1 LAARTVSGVG
11 EALKRWIVR
20 QVARAPA
27 SGGFS
32 KSYTGAVGVV
42 LTAVLVLGGLPES
55 GVAMGLGIHAAT
67 VLAPASDT
75 ILKGEFGRPGV
86 TGLRP
91 DRPVRLGLGPAPLR
105 TVPPVPDLTAG
116 VPRLADLAP
125 WLIPRVP
132 RTELDPAA
140 RAPSPFERLAARD
153 FVLRSAEQGGVASRV
168 TDGAASSSGPEDPF
182 RDLLMQVR
190 TRGELGGDWNRF
202 RPCTDRFQESCQ
214 PNLFPELSPDLNF
227 AARISGTFLDRLT
240 VDVDYDQLRE
250 FGETNRLQVTYEGG
264 ADAILKRLEVG
275 DVDFRLPQSR
285 FVTDGI
291 PSGNFG
297 FQMEGQFGPLDLRG
311 VWAEQRGDLNSREFR
326 LTGVGNQRRFVQEDT
341 VVVDDADFQRGQFF
355 FLVDP
360 IEFDEYPHVDVLELD
375 AGALPSDI
383 VPGFDPIQLYRF
395 ENDPAAR
402 QQVEGYIQADAVL
415 EARGDTVRESGWF
428 RALIPGQEYFVHPS
442 GLWVALRS
450 PLTRDEMLAVTYITA
465 AGDTVGDYN
474 PEEVYRAG
482 GRPTLKLLKA
492 TDANHQPGR
501 ATWELEMH
509 QVYRVSASPDVE
521 PASVNP
527 VISLGE
533 PSAGRTF
540 ERAPDGRDVTYLQ
553 LFGVDRESP
562 LDRIDP
568 AFVYTPGAELFQDPP
583 IVPGTFLVFPTL
595 RPFAEPPPNP
605 TLGLD
610 ETEARTL
617 LGDAANEQIYE
628 AEDPFERRNGGL
640 FRLTIPYRVR
650 SEGVIS
656 TFSLGA
662 FGVRQGSERIRLGDR
677 ELVRG
682 IDYEISYDAG
692 LVTLLQ
698 PDVLFSTDPDA
709 TIRAT
714 WEQQQLFRNA
724 PTSVVG
730 MVGHVGSPERGE
742 LDILALYQ
750 EERTVVTRPVLGL
763 EPAAIAL
770 GGLGGRVE
778 RSMRWLDRALSAIP
792 GVRSIEG
799 STFSL
804 DGELAV
810 SLPTPNTQG
819 DVFLDDFDASDRRRL
834 SLLSNQWTL
843 GSAPSPG
850 FGSTL
855 PPVRPES
862 LADLAWQHTWIVEG
876 MEGDSVDIHEGFL
889 PREEIDQ
896 QIRVAGSRV
905 REPGLRLTF
914 DPNGPAGA
922 GSSGERFAGITTTL
936 APNGTDLT
944 QTDFLE
950 FYVAKGERATLLVD
964 LGTVSEDAYFVAEGG
979 ATSGTKPNGIPWGLD
994 RLDQEADPA
1003 LGQIW
1008 GDELDRLG
1016 VWGETCESEPGRIF
1030 RLGDDRANCTR
1041 NNGRNDSEDLD
1052 GDGVLDTAERT
1063 LRWALELDGSS
1074 PYLVRNVGETGT
1086 DFRLYRIPIR
1096 DPSAIE
1102 VNGPFTESDLR
1113 GVRHIRFTVVADR
1126 AIDLTIAR
1134 LALVGSRWIRR
1145 GPEGVLTGIV
1155 GDTAAFGGRVE
1166 VGPVSRLTEGDGY
1179 ISPPGV
1185 LEQLADPTIAVGGQ
1199 GIEFNERA
1207 LSVSVDGL
1215 APGNRAEVY
1224 TRYPQRPRNFLD
1236 YGEARLWVVP
1246 VHGDWD
1252 PQGDVRFFM
1261 KIGTGPENFYLYRT
1275 PLRTPAGAG
1284 VVQADWL
1291 PEVVIDFDVLIDL
1304 RRRAEEELI
1313 RRPRSSGDPPI
1324 TLFSADSTYAIVLR
1338 DRGRAPDLANVREVS
1353 FGILNQGV
1361 DDFRGE
1367 VWINELRLD
1376 RGVRDVG
1383 IAGNVQAT
1391 VRAGDLVESR
1401 FNLTTRG
1408 ADFRQLRERRS
1419 NQGDR
1424 RVSLVTD
1431 IRLERF
1437 APSGWGVEMPLSISW
1452 ARRTLDPTFL
1462 DNSDV
1467 RADRIRDLRAPGF
1480 GQTRVTL
1487 GFRKVTSSDR
1497 LLARAL
1503 LDGFGASVSTYRS
1516 DASSITSTVDTRGM
1530 DVRVGWDKRI
1540 APREFD
1546 VVPSVVE
1553 PIVRALL
1560 PEGLEES
1567 VLSSRIR
1574 WAPERIEVGAAYA
1587 RQDNEIRRYEAI
1599 TTLPGDSTV
1608 EAVLAPREDLEA
1620 VAEIGF
1626 RPVPTLTAQATLVS
1640 GRDLLAP
1647 EEAVSDPAVQALIA
1661 AARRDP
1667 AGLNL
1672 GWETRRRLATRV
1684 GWGPR
1689 WVSWFTP
1696 DLTLTTRYS
1705 GDRNPTFVGFRT
1717 AGSDS
1722 VRALERN
1729 VRGERDLEG
1738 RFALDVGRILRAAGG
1753 IGEDSEAARSV
1764 LSLLRPLRLTR
1775 QDGVFARYNRDPVD
1789 PATAFQLGWTSLD
1802 GFRVIDADT
1811 AATFIDRTAST
1822 WNWGV
1827 AGSGGSLDFGYR
1839 TSEASTLDRRADR
1852 VVRRRVW
1859 PDIRGALSD
1868 LSLPESWALVLE
1880 RVNLSTSVR
1889 RARTETVFGQAAQTR
1904 IQDEWNV
1911 PWDVTLTWVG
1921 SLVTSYRGSL
1931 LDGTGRDPTGDTERD
1946 RDTHRIAASS
1956 VIALPALLSVD
1967 LADPLRISLIGT
1979 YVGER
1984 ECRVQR
1990 AGTECVAFV
1999 DQINRGLSF
2008 TMDTRVRDFE
2018 VGLQA
2023 SYTDRQ
2029 SFVGQRTGSTQFQVG
2044 LYGQFVFQAGGVPA
2058 PGAAGF

>member
-1 LAARTVSGVG
+1 VVLAAQLLLAGAGELRAEVVPATGSPPNAALVADTV
-11 EALKRWIVR
+11 LKR
-20 QVARAPA
+20 
-27 SGGFS
+27 
-32 KSYTGAVGVV
+32 T
-42 LTAVLVLGGLPES
+42 
-55 GVAMGLGIHAAT
+55 
-67 VLAPASDT
+67 
-75 ILKGEFGRPGV
+75 FGRPSV
-86 TGLRP
+86 TGLDPGRL
-91 DRPVRLGLGPAPLR
+91 VRLGLGPAPLA
-105 TVPPVPDLTAG
+105 TVPQLPDLRA
-116 VPRLADLAP
+116 LAPEVADFAP
-125 WLIPRVP
+125 WLGRSSIVVSF
-132 RTELDPAA
+132 DPDSLG
-140 RAPSPFERLAARD
+140 PTPIERLATRD
-153 FVLRSAEQGGVASRV
+153 FVLRNAERG
-168 TDGAASSSGPEDPF
+168 GAAPAAPADLAASPDAPLEDPF
-182 RDLLMQVR
+182 RDLQMEVR
-190 TRGELGGDWNRF
+190 TRGEIGGDWTRF

-214 PNLFPELSPDLNF
+214 PNLFPQLSPDLSF

-250 FGETNRLQVTYEGG
+250 FGETNRLQVTYDGG
-264 ADAILKRLEVG
+264 PDAILRRLEVG

-341 VVVDDADFQRGQFF
+341 LVVDDADFQRGQFF

-360 IEFDEYPHVDVLELD
+360 IEFDEYPHVDVLDLD

-402 QQVEGYIQADAVL
+402 QQLEGYIQADAVVG
-415 EARGDTVRESGWF
+415 ARGDTVRESGWF
-428 RALIPGQEYFVHPS
+428 RALVPGQEYFVHPS

-450 PLTRDEMLAVTYITA
+450 PVSRDEMLAVTYITA

-474 PEEVYRAG
+474 PEEIYRAG

-521 PASVNP
+521 PASVDP
-527 VISLGE
+527 IISLGE

-562 LDRIDP
+562 LDRVDP
-568 AFVYTPGAELFQDPP
+568 AFVYTPGAELFEDPP
-583 IVPGTFLVFPTL
+583 TVPGTFLVFPTL

-610 ETEARTL
+610 ETAARDL
-617 LGDAANEQIYE
+617 LGDAANERIYE
-628 AEDPFERRNGGL
+628 SEDPFERRNGGL
-640 FRLTIPYRVR
+640 FRITIPYRVR

-662 FGVRQGSERIRLGDR
+662 FGVREGSERVRLGDR

-698 PDVLFSTDPDA
+698 PDVLFATNPDA

-730 MVGHVGSPERGE
+730 LVGHLGSPERGE
-742 LDILALYQ
+742 LDLLALYQ
-750 EERTVVTRPVLGL
+750 KERTVVTRPVLGL
-763 EPAAIAL
+763 EPGAIAL
-770 GGLGGRVE
+770 GGMGGRIE
-778 RSMRWLDRALSAIP
+778 RQMPWLDRLLSSVP
-792 GVRSIEG
+792 GLRSIEG

-804 DGELAV
+804 NGEVAV

-834 SLLSNQWTL
+834 SLLSYDWTR
-843 GSAPSPG
+843 GSAPSDATG
-850 FGSTL
+850 IGTIL
-855 PPVRPES
+855 PPIRPES

-876 MEGDSVDIHEGFL
+876 MSGDSVGIQEGFL
-889 PREEIDQ
+889 PREEIDG

-914 DPNGPAGA
+914 DPVGPAGDA
-922 GSSGERFAGITTTL
+922 TPGARFATVTTTL

-944 QTDFLE
+944 RTDFLE
-950 FYVAKGERATLLVD
+950 FYVARGERTTLVVD
-964 LGTVSEDAYFVAEGG
+964 LGTVSEDAYFVAGGG
-979 ATSGTKPNGIPWGLD
+979 ATSGMKSNGVPWGLD

-1008 GDELDRLG
+1008 GDELDQLG

-1030 RLGDDRANCTR
+1030 RLGDERANCTR
-1041 NNGRNDSEDLD
+1041 GNGRNDSEDLD
-1052 GDGVLDTAERT
+1052 GDGVLDTAERN
-1063 LRWALELDGSS
+1063 LRWVLELDGSS
-1074 PYLVRNVGETGT
+1074 PYLVRDVGETGT

-1096 DPSAIE
+1096 DPAAIE
-1102 VNGPFTESDLR
+1102 VNGPVTESDLR
-1113 GVRHIRFTVVADR
+1113 AVRHLRFTVVSDR
-1126 AIDLTIAR
+1126 SADLTLAR
-1134 LALVGSRWIRR
+1134 LSLVGSRWIRR
-1145 GPEGVLTGIV
+1145 GAEGVLAGIV
-1155 GDTAAFGGRVE
+1155 GDTVALGGRVA
-1166 VGPVSRLTEGDGY
+1166 VGPVSRLTEGDRY
-1179 ISPPGV
+1179 VSPPGV

-1207 LSVSVDGL
+1207 LSVSVEGL

-1236 YGEARLWVVP
+1236 YGQARLWVVP
-1246 VHGDWD
+1246 VEGDWRPD
-1252 PQGDVRFFM
+1252 GDVRFFM

-1275 PLRTPAGAG
+1275 PLRSPAGSG

-1291 PEVVIDFDVLIDL
+1291 PEVVIDFDAFIDL

-1313 RRPRSSGDPPI
+1313 QRPRASGDPPI
-1324 TLFSADSTYAIVLR
+1324 VLYSQDSTYAVVLR
-1338 DRGRAPDLANVREVS
+1338 DRGRAPDLANVREVA
-1353 FGILNQGV
+1353 FGIWNEGAT
-1361 DDFRGE
+1361 DFDGE

-1383 IAGNVQAT
+1383 LAGNLQAT
-1391 VRAGDLVESR
+1391 VRAGELIESR

-1408 ADFRQLRERRS
+1408 ADFRQLRESRS
-1419 NQGDR
+1419 NQTDR
-1424 RVSLVTD
+1424 RLSLVTD
-1431 IRLERF
+1431 VRLGRL
-1437 APSGWGVEMPLSISW
+1437 APSSWGIEMPLTVSW
-1452 ARRTLDPTFL
+1452 TQRRLDPTFL

-1467 RADRIRDLRAPGF
+1467 RADRIRNLRETGS
-1480 GQTRVTL
+1480 GQTRVTM

-1497 LLARAL
+1497 FLARAL
-1503 LDGFGASVSTYRS
+1503 LDGLGVSVSTYTS
-1516 DASSITSTVDTRGM
+1516 DASSITSTVDTRGF
-1530 DVRVGWDKRI
+1530 DARVGWDKRI
-1540 APREFD
+1540 TSREFD
-1546 VVPSVVE
+1546 PVPRPLE

-1560 PEGLEES
+1560 PAGMEDAILDA
-1567 VLSSRIR
+1567 RIR
-1574 WAPERIEVGAAYA
+1574 WAPERVEVGAGYA
-1587 RQDNEIRRYEAI
+1587 RQDNRIRRFDAI
-1599 TTLPGDSTV
+1599 TTLPGDSVAPAT
-1608 EAVLAPREDLEA
+1608 EAPREDLEV

-1626 RPVPTLTAQATLVS
+1626 RPVESLRAEATLIS

-1647 EEAVSDPAVQALIA
+1647 EQAVSDPEIQSLIA
-1661 AARRDP
+1661 DARGGIG
-1667 AGLNL
+1667 GLDL
-1672 GWETRRRLATRV
+1672 GWETRRRLTTRIA
-1684 GWGPR
+1684 WGPR
-1689 WVSWFTP
+1689 WVPWLTP
-1696 DLTLTTRYS
+1696 DFTLTTRYS
-1705 GDRNPTFVGFRT
+1705 GDRNPTFVGFD
-1717 AGSDS
+1717 ADS
-1722 VRALERN
+1722 GLDSTRVLERN
-1729 VRGERDLEG
+1729 VRGERDVEG
-1738 RFALDVGRILRAAGG
+1738 RFALDLASVLRSLGGVDARSDAGG
-1753 IGEDSEAARSV
+1753 V
-1764 LSLLRPLRLTR
+1764 LGLLRPVRLTLE
-1775 QDGVFARYNRDPVD
+1775 DGVFARYNRDPVD

-1802 GFRVIDADT
+1802 GFRVIGADT
-1811 AATFIDRTAST
+1811 AATLIDRSAAS
-1822 WNWGV
+1822 WSWGL
-1827 AGSGGSLDFGYR
+1827 AGSRASLDVAYQR
-1839 TSEASTLDRRADR
+1839 SEASTLDRRADR
-1852 VVRRRVW
+1852 VVDRRVW
-1859 PDIRGALSD
+1859 PDVRGALND
-1868 LSLPESWALVLE
+1868 VGLPESWRLVLE
-1880 RVNLSTSVR
+1880 RVALSSSVR

-1904 IQDEWNV
+1904 VADEWNV
-1911 PWDVTLTWVG
+1911 PWDLTLTWVG
-1921 SLVTSYRGSL
+1921 AIRTSYSGSV

-1946 RDTHRIAASS
+1946 RETHRIAAESAFPVPDVFS
-1956 VIALPALLSVD
+1956 LAFAEPVRLSIIA
-1967 LADPLRISLIGT
+1967 T
-1979 YVGER
+1979 YVGES

-1990 AGTECVAFV
+1990 VGSECVAFI
-1999 DQINRGLSF
+1999 DQVNRGLSF
-2008 TMDTRVRDFE
+2008 TVDTRIRELE

-2044 LYGQFVFQAGGVPA
+2044 LYGQFVFSAGRGPT
-2058 PGAAGF
+2058 PGF

>member
-1 LAARTVSGVG
+1 M
-11 EALKRWIVR
+11 W
-20 QVARAPA
+20 
-27 SGGFS
+27 
-32 KSYTGAVGVV
+32 GVV
-42 LTAVLVLGGLPES
+42 LAAAALLPAVRPAVVAALPIAAPRP
-55 GVAMGLGIHAAT
+55 GHAARPEM
-67 VLAPASDT
+67 PADT
-75 ILKGEFGRPGV
+75 ILKRTFGRTTL
-86 TGLRP
+86 TGLAP
-91 DRPVRLGLGPAPLR
+91 DRPVRLGLGPAPLA
-105 TVPPVPDLTAG
+105 TVPPVPDLR
-116 VPRLADLAP
+116 RLAPRVEDLAP
-125 WLIPRVP
+125 WLRRPVP
-132 RTELDPAA
+132 TPALDPDSLG
-140 RAPSPFERLAARD
+140 PTPIERLATRD
-153 FVLRSAEQGGVASRV
+153 FVLQSAARGGVAPRPPP
-168 TDGAASSSGPEDPF
+168 AAPAAPDAPPEDPF
-182 RDLLMQVR
+182 RDLVMEVR
-190 TRGELGGDWNRF
+190 TRGELGGDWTRF
-202 RPCTDRFQESCQ
+202 RPCTDQFQESCQ
-214 PNLFPELSPDLNF
+214 PNLFPELSPDLSF

-250 FGETNRLQVTYEGG
+250 FGETNRLQVTYDGG
-264 ADAILKRLEVG
+264 PDAVLRRLEVG

-341 VVVDDADFQRGQFF
+341 LVVDDADFQRGQFF

-360 IEFDEYPHVDVLELD
+360 IEFEEYPHVDVLALD
-375 AGALPSDI
+375 AGALPSDV
-383 VPGFDPIQLYRF
+383 VPGFEPLQLYRF

-402 QQVEGYIQADAVL
+402 QQLEGYIQADAVL
-415 EARGDTVRESGWF
+415 GARGDTVRESGWF
-428 RALIPGQEYFVHPS
+428 RALVPGQEYFVHPS

-465 AGDTVGDYN
+465 VGDTVGDYN
-474 PEEVYRAG
+474 PEEIYRAG

-521 PASVNP
+521 PASVDP

-568 AFVYTPGAELFQDPP
+568 AFVYTPAAELFQDPP
-583 IVPGTFLVFPTL
+583 TVPGTFLVFPTL
-595 RPFAEPPPNP
+595 RPFARPPPNP
-605 TLGLD
+605 SLGLD
-610 ETEARTL
+610 EAEVRDL
-617 LGDAANEQIYE
+617 LGDAANDRIYD
-628 AEDPFERRNGGL
+628 AEDPFDRINGGL

-698 PDVLFSTDPDA
+698 PDVLFATDPDA
-709 TIRAT
+709 GIRAT

-724 PTSVVG
+724 PTSVLG
-730 MVGHVGSPERGE
+730 LVGHVGSPERGE
-742 LDILALYQ
+742 LDLLALYQ
-750 EERTVVTRPVLGL
+750 EEQTVVTRPVLGL
-763 EPAAIAL
+763 EPGAIAL

-778 RSMRWLDRALSAIP
+778 RRIPWLDRLLSAVP
-792 GVRSIEG
+792 GLRSIEG

-804 DGELAV
+804 DGEIAV

-834 SLLSNQWTL
+834 SLLSYDWTR
-843 GSAPSPG
+843 GSAPSDPAG
-850 FGSTL
+850 VEAVL
-855 PPVRPES
+855 PAIRPET
-862 LADLAWQHTWIVEG
+862 LGNLAWQHTWILEG
-876 MEGDSVDIHEGFL
+876 PAGDSVGIHEGFL
-889 PREEIDQ
+889 PREEIDG

-914 DPNGPAGA
+914 DPVGPSGDPSP
-922 GSSGERFAGITTTL
+922 GSRFASVTTTL

-950 FYVAKGERATLLVD
+950 FYVARGERAALVVD

-979 ATSGTKPNGIPWGLD
+979 ATSGTKPNGVPWGLD

-1008 GDELDRLG
+1008 GDELDRIG

-1030 RLGDDRANCTR
+1030 RLGDERANCTR
-1041 NNGRNDSEDLD
+1041 GNGRNDTEDLD
-1052 GDGVLDTAERT
+1052 GDGVLDTAERS
-1063 LRWALELDGSS
+1063 LRWVLELDGSS
-1074 PYLVRNVGETGT
+1074 PYLVRDVGETGT

-1096 DPSAIE
+1096 DPAAVE
-1102 VNGPFTESDLR
+1102 VNGPVTESDLR
-1113 GVRHIRFTVVADR
+1113 GVRHVRFTVVSDR
-1126 AIDLTIAR
+1126 SADLTLAR
-1134 LALVGSRWIRR
+1134 LSLVGSRWIRR
-1145 GPEGVLTGIV
+1145 GAEGVLSGIV
-1155 GDTAAFGGRVE
+1155 GDTVALGGRVA

-1179 ISPPGV
+1179 ASPPGV

-1207 LSVSVDGL
+1207 LSVSVEGL
-1215 APGNRAEVY
+1215 APGNRAEIY

-1246 VHGDWD
+1246 VAGDWSPD
-1252 PQGDVRFFM
+1252 GDVRFFM
-1261 KIGTGPENFYLYRT
+1261 KIGSGPENFYLYRT
-1275 PLRTPAGAG
+1275 PLRAPAGAG
-1284 VVQADWL
+1284 VVQSDWL
-1291 PEVVIDFDVLIDL
+1291 PEVVVDFDVFFDL

-1324 TLFSADSTYAIVLR
+1324 VLFSVDSTYAVVLR

-1353 FGILNQGV
+1353 FGVWNEGV
-1361 DDFRGE
+1361 SDFDGE

-1383 IAGNVQAT
+1383 LAGNIQAT
-1391 VRAGDLVESR
+1391 VRAGELIESR

-1408 ADFRQLRERRS
+1408 ADFRQLRESRS
-1419 NQGDR
+1419 NQTDR
-1424 RVSLVTD
+1424 RLSLVTD
-1431 IRLERF
+1431 VRLDRL
-1437 APSGWGVEMPLSISW
+1437 APSSWGVEMPLTVSW
-1452 ARRTLDPTFL
+1452 TQRKLDPTFL

-1467 RADRIRDLRAPGF
+1467 RADRIRDLRDIGS
-1480 GQTRVTL
+1480 GQTRVSL

-1497 LLARAL
+1497 FLARAL
-1503 LDGFGASVSTYRS
+1503 LDGLGASVSTYRS
-1516 DASSITSTVDTRGM
+1516 DASSITSTVDTRGF
-1530 DVRVGWDKRI
+1530 DARLGWDKRI
-1540 APREFD
+1540 APREFGA
-1546 VVPSVVE
+1546 VPGPLE

-1560 PEGLEES
+1560 PAGMEQAL
-1567 VLSSRIR
+1567 LDTRIR
-1574 WAPERIEVGAAYA
+1574 WAPERIEVGAGYA
-1587 RQDNEIRRYEAI
+1587 RQDNRIRRFDAI
-1599 TTLPGDSTV
+1599 TTLPGDSAAPTT
-1608 EAVLAPREDLEA
+1608 EAPREDLEV

-1626 RPVPTLTAQATLVS
+1626 RPVESLRAEATLIS

-1647 EEAVSDPAVQALIA
+1647 ERAVADPEIQALIA
-1661 AARRDP
+1661 DARGGIG
-1667 AGLNL
+1667 GLDL
-1672 GWETRRRLATRV
+1672 GWETSRRLTTRIA
-1684 GWGPR
+1684 WGPR
-1689 WVSWFTP
+1689 WVPWLTP
-1696 DLTLTTRYS
+1696 DVTLTTRYS
-1705 GDRNPTFVGFRT
+1705 GDRNPTFVGFDAET
-1717 AGSDS
+1717 GPDS
-1722 VRALERN
+1722 ARVLERN
-1729 VRGERDLEG
+1729 VRGERDLES
-1738 RFALDVGRILRAAGG
+1738 RFALDLATILRALGG
-1753 IGEDSEAARSV
+1753 IEDDPDDGGV
-1764 LSLLRPLRLTR
+1764 LGLLRPLRLTME
-1775 QDGVFARYNRDPVD
+1775 DGVFARYNRDPVD

-1802 GFRVIDADT
+1802 GFRIIGADT
-1811 AATFIDRTAST
+1811 AATLIDRSASS
-1822 WNWGV
+1822 WSWGL
-1827 AGSGGSLDFGYR
+1827 AGSRASLDLAHQR
-1839 TSEASTLDRRADR
+1839 SEAATLDRRADR
-1852 VVRRRVW
+1852 VVDRRVW
-1859 PDIRGALSD
+1859 PDVRGALND
-1868 LSLPESWALVLE
+1868 VGLPESWRAVLE
-1880 RVNLSTSVR
+1880 RVALSSSVR

-1904 IQDEWNV
+1904 VTDEWNV

-1921 SLVTSYRGSL
+1921 SVRTSYSGSVV
-1931 LDGTGRDPTGDTERD
+1931 DGTGRDPTGDTERD
-1946 RDTHRIAASS
+1946 RATHRIAAES
-1956 VIALPALLSVD
+1956 AFPLPEVFAVPFTEPVRLSVV
-1967 LADPLRISLIGT
+1967 AT

-1990 AGTECVAFV
+1990 AGSDCVAFI

-2008 TMDTRVRDFE
+2008 SMDTRIRDFE

-2029 SFVGQRTGSTQFQVG
+2029 SYVGQRTGSTQFQVG
-2044 LYGQFVFQAGGVPA
+2044 LYGQFVFSAGQQVS
-2058 PGAAGF
+2058 PGF

>member
-1 LAARTVSGVG
+1 MVLALGLVQAGWPEPG
-11 EALKRWIVR
+11 A
-20 QVARAPA
+20 AAPA
-27 SGGFS
+27 DVRGPTLS
-32 KSYTGAVGVV
+32 
-42 LTAVLVLGGLPES
+42 LPA
-55 GVAMGLGIHAAT
+55 G
-67 VLAPASDT
+67 DT
-75 ILKGEFGRPGV
+75 ILKRVFGRPTP

-91 DRPVRLGLGPAPLR
+91 DRPLRLGLGPAPLQ
-105 TVPPVPDLTAG
+105 TVPPVRDLSAD
-116 VPRLADLAP
+116 VPRVGDLAP
-125 WLIPRVP
+125 WLARRAPEVD
-132 RTELDPAA
+132 LDPAA
-140 RAPSPFERLAARD
+140 DELTPFERLAVRD
-153 FVLRSAEQGGVASRV
+153 LVLRTAAHGGVAR
-168 TDGAASSSGPEDPF
+168 AGPGGTAPQATAEDPF
-182 RDLLMQVR
+182 RDLLMEVR
-190 TRGELGGDWNRF
+190 TRGELGGDWTRF

-214 PNLFPELSPDLNF
+214 PNLFPQLSPDLNF

-264 ADAILKRLEVG
+264 PDAILRRLEVG

-341 VVVDDADFQRGQFF
+341 VVVDDADFQRGQFL

-360 IEFDEYPHVDVLELD
+360 IEFDEYPHVDVLDLD
-375 AGALPSDI
+375 AGALPSDL

-415 EARGDTVRESGWF
+415 GARGDTVRESGWF
-428 RALIPGQEYFVHPS
+428 RALVPGQEYFVHPS

-465 AGDTVGDYN
+465 AGDTIGDYN

-482 GRPTLKLLKA
+482 GRPELKLLKA

-540 ERAPDGRDVTYLQ
+540 ERAPNGEDVTYLQ

-605 TLGLD
+605 ALGLD
-610 ETEARTL
+610 ETETLTL

-662 FGVRQGSERIRLGDR
+662 FGVREGSERIRLGDR

-698 PDVLFSTDPDA
+698 PDVLFATDPDA

-730 MVGHVGSPERGE
+730 LVGHVGTPERGE
-742 LDILALYQ
+742 LDLLALYQ
-750 EERTVVTRPVLGL
+750 QERTVVTRPVLGL

-778 RSMRWLDRALSAIP
+778 RSMSWLDRALSAIP
-792 GVRSIEG
+792 GLRSVEG
-799 STFSL
+799 SSFSL

-834 SLLSNQWTL
+834 SLLSYEWTL
-843 GSAPSPG
+843 GSAPSPASG
-850 FGSTL
+850 FASPL
-855 PPVRPES
+855 PPIRPES

-876 MEGDSVDIHEGFL
+876 MNGDSVGIHEGFL
-889 PREEIDQ
+889 PREEIDR

-914 DPNGPAGA
+914 DPVGPAGDVSP
-922 GSSGERFAGITTTL
+922 GDRFASITTTL

-944 QTDFLE
+944 RTDFLE
-950 FYVAKGERATLLVD
+950 FYVARGERATLLVD

-979 ATSGTKPNGIPWGLD
+979 ATSGVKGNGIPWGLD

-1008 GDELDRLG
+1008 GDELDRFG
-1016 VWGETCESEPGRIF
+1016 VWGETCESEPGRVF

-1063 LRWALELDGSS
+1063 LRWELELDGSS

-1096 DPSAIE
+1096 DPSALE
-1102 VNGPFTESDLR
+1102 VNGPVTESDLR
-1113 GVRHIRFTVVADR
+1113 AVRHIRFTVVAER
-1126 AIDLTIAR
+1126 AVDLTVAR

-1179 ISPPGV
+1179 ASPPGV
-1185 LEQLADPTIAVGGQ
+1185 LEQLADPSIAVGGQ

-1236 YGEARLWVVP
+1236 YNEARLWVVP
-1246 VHGDWD
+1246 VRGDWD
-1252 PQGDVRFFM
+1252 PQGEVRFFM

-1275 PLRTPAGAG
+1275 PLRVPAGAG
-1284 VVQADWL
+1284 VVQSDWL

-1313 RRPRSSGDPPI
+1313 QRPRSSGDPPI

-1353 FGILNQGV
+1353 FGIWNEGET
-1361 DDFRGE
+1361 DFRGE

-1391 VRAGDLVESR
+1391 VRAGDLIESR
-1401 FNLTTRG
+1401 FSMTTRG

-1424 RVSLVTD
+1424 RLSLVTD
-1431 IRLERF
+1431 IRLERL
-1437 APSGWGVEMPLSISW
+1437 APSGWGVEMPLSVSW

-1467 RADRIRDLRAPGF
+1467 RADRIRDLRDTGS

-1497 LLARAL
+1497 FLARAL
-1503 LDGFGASVSTYRS
+1503 LDGFGASVSTYTS
-1516 DASSITSTVDTRGM
+1516 DASSITSTVDTRGL
-1530 DVRVGWDKRI
+1530 DARVGWDKRI

-1546 VVPSVVE
+1546 PVPSVVE

-1560 PEGLEES
+1560 PDGLEES

-1574 WAPERIEVGAAYA
+1574 WAPERVEVGAAYA
-1587 RQDNEIRRYEAI
+1587 RQDNAIRRYDAI

-1608 EAVLAPREDLEA
+1608 PAARAPREDLEA

-1626 RPVPTLTAQATLVS
+1626 RPVPSLTAGATLVS

-1647 EEAVSDPAVQALIA
+1647 EEAVRDPEVQDLIA
-1661 AARRDP
+1661 EARRDV

-1672 GWETRRRLATRV
+1672 GWETRRRVTTRV
-1684 GWGPR
+1684 GWAPR

-1696 DLTLTTRYS
+1696 DLALTTRYS
-1705 GDRNPTFVGFRT
+1705 GDRNPTFVGFEQ
-1717 AGSDS
+1717 AGADS
-1722 VRALERN
+1722 VRVLEQN

-1738 RFALDVGRILRAAGG
+1738 RFALDIGRILRVASGVG
-1753 IGEDSEAARSV
+1753 DDSEGAGTV
-1764 LSLLRPLRLTR
+1764 LSLLRPVRLTR
-1775 QDGVFARYNRDPVD
+1775 QEGVFARYNRDPVD

-1822 WNWGV
+1822 WNWGL
-1827 AGSGGSLDFGYR
+1827 AGSRGSLDFGYQR
-1839 TSEASTLDRRADR
+1839 SEAATLDRRADR

-1859 PDIRGALSD
+1859 PDVRGSLSD
-1868 LSLPESWALVLE
+1868 LSLPDSWQVVLE
-1880 RVNLSTSVR
+1880 RVTVSTSVR
-1889 RARTETVFGQAAQTR
+1889 RARTETVFGQTAQTR

-1911 PWDVTLTWVG
+1911 PWDVTLTWIG

-1946 RDTHRIAASS
+1946 RATHRVAASS
-1956 VIALPALLSVD
+1956 VIALPTLLSVD
-1967 LADPLRISLIGT
+1967 LADPLRVSLIAT

-1990 AGTECVAFV
+1990 ARTECVAFV
-1999 DQINRGLSF
+1999 DQVNRGLSF

-2023 SYTDRQ
+2023 SFTDRQ

-2044 LYGQFVFQAGGVPA
+2044 LYGQFVFQAGG
-2058 PGAAGF
+2058 AAGGPGVGF